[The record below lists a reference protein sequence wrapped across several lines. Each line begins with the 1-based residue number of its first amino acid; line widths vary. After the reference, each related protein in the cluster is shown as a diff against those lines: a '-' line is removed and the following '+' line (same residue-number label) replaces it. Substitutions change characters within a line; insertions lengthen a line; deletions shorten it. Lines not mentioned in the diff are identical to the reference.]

1 MRLTLSPIAALAALA
16 ALATLALGAC
26 GADEEPPAS
35 PVKEAQEA
43 FSETAHRAMDD
54 AKAVEDLA
62 RERKAAMDE
71 RLESGNE

>member
-1 MRLTLSPIAALAALA
+1 MRLALSPIAALAV
-16 ALATLALGAC
+16 LATLALGAC

-62 RERKAAMDE
+62 RDRKAAIDE
-71 RLESGNE
+71 RLESGND